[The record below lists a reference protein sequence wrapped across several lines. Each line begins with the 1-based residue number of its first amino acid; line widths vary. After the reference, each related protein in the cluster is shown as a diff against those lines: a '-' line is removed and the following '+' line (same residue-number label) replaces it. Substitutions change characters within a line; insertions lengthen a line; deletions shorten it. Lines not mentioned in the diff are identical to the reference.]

1 MQFGQNI
8 SCLDGYHHYCCCYCC
23 LFMIW
28 IFSCSNFEVTHWTRN
43 WGQKMTYF
51 DLMTN
56 LQMASS
62 HILLIA
68 INSYFNLC
76 SKSYPFYLLTYLL
89 FESMVI
95 FLHIKNHW
103 LDSQLIFTKNPGRH
117 GASFNCEEPDC
128 FLISALT
135 ISSSRWRSK
144 KIFILWW

>member
-76 SKSYPFYLLTYLL
+76 SKSWFKTVKHTPSMFLLLFCYLL
-89 FESMVI
+89 FKSVVI
-95 FLHIKNHW
+95 CLHIKNHW
-103 LDSQLIFTKNPGRH
+103 LNSKVLSTQKILEDMVLLLIVK
-117 GASFNCEEPDC
+117 
-128 FLISALT
+128 
-135 ISSSRWRSK
+135 SRTV
-144 KIFILWW
+144 F

>member
-8 SCLDGYHHYCCCYCC
+8 SCYCCP
-23 LFMIW
+23 FMIW

-68 INSYFNLC
+68 INSYFNLR

-103 LDSQLIFTKNPGRH
+103 LNSKVLSTQKILEDMVLLLIVKSRTV
-117 GASFNCEEPDC
+117 

-135 ISSSRWRSK
+135 ISSSRWRSE